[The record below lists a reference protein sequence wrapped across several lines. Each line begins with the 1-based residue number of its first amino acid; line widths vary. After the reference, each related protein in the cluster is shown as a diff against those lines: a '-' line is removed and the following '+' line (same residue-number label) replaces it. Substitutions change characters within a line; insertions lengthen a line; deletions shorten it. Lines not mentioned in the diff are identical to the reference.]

1 MTGGLIRVTLSD
13 MNKRTRR
20 PYISPLR
27 EALALDT
34 RKRILETVADLMR
47 SGAPGPLTID
57 AVARRAGI
65 ERRTVFRHFSTRD
78 ALLAAF
84 WVWINE
90 RHFTDSLPSTLDE
103 LTTAPPRVFEQ
114 FDTEEGIVRGSL
126 HSEAGRAMRLGAV
139 AARRVAFRKAV
150 REVGIEADAVVVRRF
165 ELISHALFSAAAWE
179 TMRDYADVG
188 GREAGDAV
196 SWALTVLAN
205 AARATKPK
213 RR

>member
-1 MTGGLIRVTLSD
+1 MKR
-13 MNKRTRR
+13 RTRR

-34 RKRILETVADLMR
+34 RERILETVAGFMR
-47 SGAPGPLTID
+47 SGAPEPLTID
-57 AVARRAGI
+57 AIARRAGI
-65 ERRTVFRHFSTRD
+65 ERRTVFRHFSSRD

-90 RHFTDSLPSTLDE
+90 RYFTDSLPSTLDE
-103 LTTAPPRVFEQ
+103 LTTAPRRVFEQ
-114 FDTEEGIVRGSL
+114 FDAEEGIVRGSL

-139 AARRVAFRKAV
+139 AARRLAFRKAV
-150 REVGIEADAVVVRRF
+150 RELGSESDPVAARHF
-165 ELISHALFSAAAWE
+165 EVISHALFSAAAWE
-179 TMRDYADVG
+179 TMRDYADVD

-196 SWALTVLAN
+196 SWALSVLAG
-205 AARATKPK
+205 AARAARPK